1 MRVCMDET
9 SVANEGRGDTREG
22 EEVLGVALVTSV
34 QATAAGQPG
43 HRTFHDPAMV
53 AQALGGLDATA
64 GNPRHDATLAQP
76 LPQVV
81 VVLALVAVQFG
92 RATPT
97 RSTARADRWDTSNQG
112 LQRLAVVEVGARD
125 RK

>member
-1 MRVCMDET
+1 MAD
-9 SVANEGRGDTREG
+9 EGRGDTREG
-22 EEVLGVALVTSV
+22 EEVIGLALVSPV

-43 HRTFHDPAMV
+43 HRAFQDPAMA
-53 AQALGGLDATA
+53 AQALGGLDAAA
-64 GNPRHDATLAQP
+64 GNPWHDASLAQP
-76 LPQVV
+76 LPQMVLVV
-81 VVLALVAVQFG
+81 ALVTVQFG

-97 RSTARADRWDTSNQG
+97 RATARADGWDAANQE